1 MPTYEYVCSKC
12 DQHLEVYQSFS
23 EEPLKRH
30 SGCGGKLSKVLG
42 SVGIVLK
49 GSGFYRTDNASSSRR
64 TAERSDS
71 SSSSEKSS
79 SSSESKSGS
88 SDSKSSESKSSESA
102 PKPDKKTDTKKS
114 A

>member
-64 TAERSDS
+64 SAERSESSSDSDSSKSESKSESKSDS
-71 SSSSEKSS
+71 SSK
-79 SSSESKSGS
+79 SESKPAA
-88 SDSKSSESKSSESA
+88 KS
-102 PKPDKKTDTKKS
+102 DKKADTKKS

>member
-64 TAERSDS
+64 SAERSDS
-71 SSSSEKSS
+71 SSSK
-79 SSSESKSGS
+79 SESSGS
-88 SDSKSSESKSSESA
+88 SDSKSDTKSSTSDS
-102 PKPDKKTDTKKS
+102 KPAAKSDKKSDTKKS